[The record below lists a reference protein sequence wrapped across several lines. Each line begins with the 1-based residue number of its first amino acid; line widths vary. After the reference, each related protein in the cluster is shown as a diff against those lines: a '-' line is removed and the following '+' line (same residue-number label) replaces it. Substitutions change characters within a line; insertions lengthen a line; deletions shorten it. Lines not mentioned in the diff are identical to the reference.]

1 LKQQGETDERA
12 DRPQTSTTIRQTIVR
27 YSWLVALGFL
37 VVVATLAMYDLNMP
51 VPTPAV
57 DRGQVSLVEP
67 AAQSVLNYLR
77 VHSSVQPAVAAA
89 APLDPAQQSVMQYV
103 RAHESV
109 KRSPALWDQAQ
120 QAVLDYL
127 RAHSR

>member
-1 LKQQGETDERA
+1 MVSCTHAKRATQPKLKQQGETDERA
-12 DRPQTSTTIRQTIVR
+12 DSTSDLDHYSPDHRP
-27 YSWLVALGFL
+27 
-37 VVVATLAMYDLNMP
+37 
-51 VPTPAV
+51 PTPAV

-89 APLDPAQQSVMQYV
+89 APVDPAQRSVMQYV